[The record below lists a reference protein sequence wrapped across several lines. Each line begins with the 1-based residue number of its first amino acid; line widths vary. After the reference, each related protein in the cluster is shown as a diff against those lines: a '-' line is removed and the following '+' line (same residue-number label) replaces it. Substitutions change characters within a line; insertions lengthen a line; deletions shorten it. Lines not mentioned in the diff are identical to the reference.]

1 MVTKKTKNSL
11 TLMTMAAAISAGAG
25 VDITRIMN
33 SYSGGTRGNKN
44 KLSKTEQDLKIFK
57 AEKKR
62 LDKALK
68 KQQITQAE
76 YDTRLER
83 AKQKT
88 VEDSTT
94 KEELRKEFIKDF
106 KHYDTEL

>member
-11 TLMTMAAAISAGAG
+11 ALMTMAAAISAGAG

-33 SYSGGTRGNKN
+33 SYSSGNKN
-44 KLSKTEQDLKIFK
+44 KLSKTEQDLRIFK

-76 YDTRLER
+76 YDIRLER

-94 KEELRKEFIKDF
+94 KEELRKEFIEDF

>member
-11 TLMTMAAAISAGAG
+11 ALMTMAAAISAGAG

-33 SYSGGTRGNKN
+33 SYSSGNRSNKN

-76 YDTRLER
+76 HDIRLKR

-88 VEDSTT
+88 VEDAIV
-94 KEELRKEFIKDF
+94 KEELRKEFVKDF
-106 KHYDTEL
+106 KHYDTGL

>member
-1 MVTKKTKNSL
+1 MVKKGTKNKL
-11 TLMTMAAAISAGAG
+11 AIMGMAAAISAGAG
-25 VDITRIMN
+25 VDITRIMS
-33 SYSGGTRGNKN
+33 SYSSSNKN
-44 KLSKTEQDLKIFK
+44 ELSKTEQDLKIFK

-88 VEDSTT
+88 VEDAIA
-94 KEELRKEFIKDF
+94 KEELRKEFVKDF

>member
-1 MVTKKTKNSL
+1 MKKTKNSL
-11 TLMTMAAAISAGAG
+11 ALMTMAAAISAGAG

-33 SYSGGTRGNKN
+33 SYSSGNKN
-44 KLSKTEQDLKIFK
+44 KLSKTKQDLKIFK

-76 YDTRLER
+76 YNTRLER

-88 VEDSTT
+88 VEDAII
-94 KEELRKEFIKDF
+94 KEDLRKEFAKDF

>member
-1 MVTKKTKNSL
+1 
-11 TLMTMAAAISAGAG
+11 MTIAAAMSAGVG

-33 SYSGGTRGNKN
+33 SYSSGNRGKKN

-76 YDTRLER
+76 YNTRLER

-88 VEDSTT
+88 AEDAII
-94 KEELRKEFIKDF
+94 KEELRKEFVKDF